1 MSRARNIRIALVPTD
16 RTDLMCT
23 ACGGFRTQY
32 AIDVP
37 GREPQVGLHLRC
49 IPALRVRGAPRGVA
63 YALDDDSVTTA
74 PTGEPPIGRIVAVD
88 EPVPPGGN
96 YAPPAPLRCLLCK
109 AKPGT
114 HLAGCPGDVAAQV
127 QP

>member
-1 MSRARNIRIALVPTD
+1 
-16 RTDLMCT
+16 MC
-23 ACGGFRTQY
+23 
-32 AIDVP
+32 
-37 GREPQVGLHLRC
+37 LRYE
-49 IPALRVRGAPRGVA
+49 AYVA
-63 YALDDDSVTTA
+63 YGLGMQTTTTKYTFTA
-74 PTGEPPIGRIVAVD
+74 NGDNAVLASL
-88 EPVPPGGN
+88 PVPPGGN